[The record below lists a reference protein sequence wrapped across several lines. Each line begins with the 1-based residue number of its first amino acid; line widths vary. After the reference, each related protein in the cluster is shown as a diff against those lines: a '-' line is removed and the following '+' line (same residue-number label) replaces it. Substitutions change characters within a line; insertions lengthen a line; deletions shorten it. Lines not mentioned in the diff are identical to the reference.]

1 MVNRSMVLL
10 LFIDKFKSPKGKGC
24 AGFTLLEVMIAL
36 AIISIAL
43 ISLQALNNRT
53 IMIHGHLQRVT
64 QATLL
69 AQYKMSEVESSSEQ
83 ELQQDDDQGVFSEP
97 FDQYRWQTTFSET
110 PLASVRMVTVDVLWG
125 DKDKNE
131 FVSIDSFIF

>member
-1 MVNRSMVLL
+1 METILRLHLSFNKIHKIKRANS
-10 LFIDKFKSPKGKGC
+10 G
-24 AGFTLLEVMIAL
+24 GFTLLEVMIAI

-53 IMIHGHLQRVT
+53 IAIHGYLQRMT

-69 AQYKMSEVESSSEQ
+69 AQYKMSEVESSSEEVLLQ
-83 ELQQDDDQGVFSEP
+83 EASQGEFDEP
-97 FDQYRWQTTFSET
+97 LDQYRWKISVSET
-110 PLASVRMVTVDVLWG
+110 PLASVRMVTVDVVWG
-125 DKDKNE
+125 DKEKNE

>member
-1 MVNRSMVLL
+1 MSLSFLAHKIRTPKRSC
-10 LFIDKFKSPKGKGC
+10 S
-24 AGFTLLEVMIAL
+24 AGFTLLEVMIAI

-43 ISLQALNNRT
+43 ISLQALNIRT
-53 IMIHGHLQRVT
+53 IATHGHLQRVT

-69 AQYKMSEVESSSEQ
+69 AQHKMSEVESSSAKELPQ
-83 ELQQDDDQGVFSEP
+83 EADQGVFEEP
-97 FDQYRWQTTFSET
+97 FEQYKWQTSFSET

-125 DKDKNE
+125 DREKNE

>member
-1 MVNRSMVLL
+1 MPLL
-10 LFIDKFKSPKGKGC
+10 ASFHERLIVSKMNSH
-24 AGFTLLEVMIAL
+24 GFTLLEVMIAI

-53 IMIHGHLQRVT
+53 IATHAYLQKMT

-69 AQYKMSEVESSSEQ
+69 AQYKISEVESAPGEAFQ
-83 ELQQDDDQGVFSEP
+83 EASQGTFEEP
-97 FDQYRWQTTFSET
+97 HDQYKWQISFSET
-110 PLASVRMVTVDVLWG
+110 PLVSVRMVTVDVLWG
-125 DKDKNE
+125 DRNKNE